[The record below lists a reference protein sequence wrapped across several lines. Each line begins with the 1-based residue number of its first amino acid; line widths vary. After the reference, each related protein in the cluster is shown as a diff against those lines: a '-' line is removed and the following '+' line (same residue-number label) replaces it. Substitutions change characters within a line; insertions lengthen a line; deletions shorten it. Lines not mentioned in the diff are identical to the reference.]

1 MSKKPLV
8 FSLIF
13 SLFILS
19 IQAQQ
24 WNGYTLLAAQ
34 NASTAI
40 LVDTN
45 GTTFQSWTF
54 ASNKKTGYSSY
65 MLPGGSIARAVSNA
79 GNSLNGGGIT
89 GAIQVSDW
97 DGNVTWDFVY
107 STSTYCL
114 HHDFCPLPN
123 GNFLLISY
131 DVRTAAEITAAGS
144 SVSHSMWLEK
154 IIEVHPTGASTG
166 DIVWEWHVYDH
177 LCQNVDNTKANYVSS
192 IIDHPELLNIN
203 YQNTAQTQDW
213 MHMNG
218 IDYDAELDQIVFS
231 SHMLNEMY
239 VIDHSTTTAEAAGH
253 TGGNSGKGGD
263 FLYRWGNPASYG
275 GTGSADFNVVHDG
288 HFVPAGCPHAGGIA
302 GFNNNGISNS
312 QSCVDIIDAPHVGFL
327 YDVTPGSNMI
337 PSTYSQRVACT
348 GHSNN
353 MGNSEQFPNGN
364 MMICVAQTGLV
375 YEIDPSGT
383 TIWSKSNS
391 GTIPQAHRYTACYL
405 FGTPETPTIS
415 QSGNTLTSSTGSA
428 YQWYLNGVAISGA
441 TSQSIDVTVNGTYQV
456 AILNQTCSSDLSN
469 AIDMAVA
476 VNEISEIEFNV
487 YPNPAN
493 DRIQLSGIPLNTTIQ
508 IIDYTGRVVKTVS
521 NTKEVDVADLA
532 TGAYIVKVNQNN
544 AFGTKVI
551 LIQK

>member
-1 MSKKPLV
+1 MGLL
-8 FSLIF
+8 SL
-13 SLFILS
+13 SVYS
-19 IQAQQ
+19 QQ
-24 WNGYTLLAAQ
+24 WDGYTLIAAQ
-34 NASTAI
+34 NASSAI

-45 GTTFQSWTF
+45 GTTYHSWTF

-65 MLPGGSIARAVSNA
+65 MLPGGSIARAISNT
-79 GNSLNGGGIT
+79 GNSLNGGGMT

-97 DGNVTWDFVY
+97 NGTVTWDFVY
-107 STSTYCL
+107 STSSYCL

-144 SVSHSMWLEK
+144 SVNHSMWLEK
-154 IIEVHPTGASTG
+154 IIEVHPSGATTG

-177 LCQNVDNTKANYVSS
+177 LCQNVDNTKANYVAN

-218 IDYDAELDQIVFS
+218 IDYNAELDQIVFS
-231 SHMLNEMY
+231 SHMLNELY
-239 VIDHSTTTAEAAGH
+239 IIDHSTTTAEAASH
-253 TGGNSGKGGD
+253 AGGSSGKGGD

-288 HFVPAGCPHAGGIA
+288 HFIPANCPHAGGIA
-302 GFNNNGISNS
+302 GFNNNGISNN
-312 QSCVDIIDAPHVGFL
+312 QSCVDLIDAPHIGLL

-337 PSTYSQRVACT
+337 PSTYSQRVNCT
-348 GHSNN
+348 GHTGN
-353 MGNSEQFPNGN
+353 MGNSEQYPNGN

-375 YEIDPSGT
+375 YEVDPSGT

-391 GTIPQAHRYTACYL
+391 GTIPQAHRYSACYL
-405 FGTPETPTIS
+405 FGTPDTPTIT
-415 QSGNTLTSSTGSA
+415 QTGNTLSSSTGSA
-428 YQWYLNGVAISGA
+428 YQWYLNGVALSGA
-441 TSQSIDVTVNGTYQV
+441 TAQTIDVTVNGTYQV
-456 AILNQTCSSDLSN
+456 AVLNGTCSSALSN
-469 AIDMAVA
+469 AIDMTVG
-476 VNEISEIEFNV
+476 VNEISQIEFNV
-487 YPNPAN
+487 FPNPAQ
-493 DRIQLSGIPLNTTIQ
+493 DQIQLNGIPSNSIIQ
-508 IIDYTGRVVKTVS
+508 IIDYTGRVVKSVA
-521 NTKEVDVADLA
+521 NTKVVELGDLPN
-532 TGAYIVKVNQNN
+532 GAYIVKVNQNN